1 MSKFWRKADEL
12 VFVAAAIGPWAFIVA
27 RCHYRGSGKGLHTRQ
42 YRNDGQQHKQI
53 KGDNRARAGQGQHGQ
68 RVQGGLR
75 DPRPG
80 DGGTIP
86 GDPFAAAYP
95 RGVRTVTYKIYTPDY
110 VMAIP
115 GNNNQFLGWYDKSG
129 KLISTRNYLD
139 DREVDDYRQQHIYA
153 SFSGEANPDG
163 APSQVTI
170 RLSSSTGGTTGG
182 KGKIGFSSGSLS
194 YTSQT
199 KTVKYGE
206 EVTIYAE
213 GDEIVG
219 DYSVTHYYCIGFYL
233 DSGAAIKTFSDTN
246 RLHSY
251 TFTATKDMDI
261 SADWKKYDY

>member
-1 MSKFWRKADEL
+1 MDE
-12 VFVAAAIGPWAFIVA
+12 
-27 RCHYRGSGKGLHTRQ
+27 RGGSLGELDYGEVEERVSGGYLTRS
-42 YRNDGQQHKQI
+42 
-53 KGDNRARAGQGQHGQ
+53 
-68 RVQGGLR
+68 
-75 DPRPG
+75 
-80 DGGTIP
+80 
-86 GDPFAAAYP
+86 
-95 RGVRTVTYKIYTPDY
+95 YKIYTPDY

-153 SFSGEANPDG
+153 SFSGQANPNG

-170 RLSSSTGGTTGG
+170 KLYSSAGGASGG
-182 KGKIGFSSGSLS
+182 KGKVGFSAGSLS
-194 YTSQT
+194 YSAQT

-206 EVTIYAE
+206 EITIYAE

-219 DYSVTHYYCIGFYL
+219 DYSVTHYYCTGFYL

-251 TFTATKDMDI
+251 TFTATRNMDI
-261 SADWKKYDY
+261 SADWRKYDY